1 MGILR
6 IDGAICGK
14 CGVVYNF
21 DVIQRLYPGDSLA
34 AVCPNG
40 HTESWTAQ
48 LLDQG
53 MHHTGKG
60 VTRAFRA

>member
-6 IDGAICGK
+6 IDGAICGQ

-21 DVIQRLYPGDSLA
+21 DVTQRLYPGDSLTT
-34 AVCPNG
+34 VCPNG
-40 HTESWTAQ
+40 HPESWTAQ
-48 LLDQG
+48 LLAQG